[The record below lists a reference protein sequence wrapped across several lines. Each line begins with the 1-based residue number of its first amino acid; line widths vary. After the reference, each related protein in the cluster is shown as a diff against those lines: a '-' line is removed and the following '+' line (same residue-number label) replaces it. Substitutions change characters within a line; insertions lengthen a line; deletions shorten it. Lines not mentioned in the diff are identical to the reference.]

1 MGKTLPIFFLILFA
15 LLGSIHA
22 KDTSI
27 QVVKDTS
34 IKPVL
39 LADLSPKNLLD
50 SLAKPQN
57 MRLYF
62 FRSEGITN
70 TIESTESIETTR
82 DLPLLKAIQLRN
94 KPRETW
100 KFWTLLF
107 NLLFLALIRLIH
119 IKRFDEIVQSAFD
132 LQADFSQY
140 ADKAG
145 TYVASHTGLFINF
158 IVAVSFFISNLLALN
173 HELESDN
180 YAGVFLQLS
189 FGLFLLYLG
198 KIMLNLFI
206 GYLFKVKQISSVVIF
221 NALVLNN
228 VLGVALVFINL
239 FFVFVSDPQIA
250 NIIASISIITI
261 LLSVIY
267 RQIKNIIMIS
277 QFSKFQFIYI
287 FLYLCA
293 LEILPWLVI
302 FKVFLNSW

>member
-1 MGKTLPIFFLILFA
+1 
-15 LLGSIHA
+15 
-22 KDTSI
+22 
-27 QVVKDTS
+27 
-34 IKPVL
+34 
-39 LADLSPKNLLD
+39 
-50 SLAKPQN
+50 
-57 MRLYF
+57 MRQYF
-62 FRSEGITN
+62 FRNEIVNKIIT
-70 TIESTESIETTR
+70 STESSESVR

-94 KPRETW
+94 KPRESW
-100 KFWTLLF
+100 KFWTLLI

-140 ADKAG
+140 SDKVG

-158 IVAVSFFISNLLALN
+158 IVSISFFISNLLAVN
-173 HELESDN
+173 NELDNSD
-180 YAGVFLQLS
+180 YSGLFLQLS
-189 FGLFLLYLG
+189 IGLFALYLG

-206 GYLFKVKQISSVVIF
+206 GYLFKVKQMSSVIIF

-239 FFVFVSDPQIA
+239 FFVFVSDPKIV

-267 RQIKNIIMIS
+267 RQVKNIIMIS
-277 QFSKFQFIYI
+277 QISKFQFIYI

-302 FKVFLNSW
+302 FKVFLNRW

>member
-1 MGKTLPIFFLILFA
+1 
-15 LLGSIHA
+15 
-22 KDTSI
+22 
-27 QVVKDTS
+27 
-34 IKPVL
+34 
-39 LADLSPKNLLD
+39 
-50 SLAKPQN
+50 
-57 MRLYF
+57 
-62 FRSEGITN
+62 
-70 TIESTESIETTR
+70 
-82 DLPLLKAIQLRN
+82 LLKAIQLRN
-94 KPRETW
+94 KPRESW
-100 KFWTLLF
+100 KFWTLLI

-140 ADKAG
+140 SDKVG

-158 IVAVSFFISNLLALN
+158 IVSISFFISNLLAVN
-173 HELESDN
+173 NELDNSD
-180 YAGVFLQLS
+180 YSGLFLQLS
-189 FGLFLLYLG
+189 IGLFALYLG

-206 GYLFKVKQISSVVIF
+206 GYLFKVKQMSSVIIF

-239 FFVFVSDPQIA
+239 FFVFVSDPKVV

-267 RQIKNIIMIS
+267 RQVKNIIMIS
-277 QFSKFQFIYI
+277 QISKFQFIYI

-302 FKVFLNSW
+302 FKVFLNRW

>member
-1 MGKTLPIFFLILFA
+1 MVKKLLLFFLFA

-22 KDTSI
+22 MDTTIQVAKDTSLKI
-27 QVVKDTS
+27 E
-34 IKPVL
+34 L
-39 LADLSPKNLLD
+39 LENASPKNLLD
-50 SLAKPQN
+50 SMAKPQN

-62 FRSEGITN
+62 FRNEGVTN
-70 TIESTESIETTR
+70 YIESTESTKTTR

-94 KPRETW
+94 KPRDTW

-107 NLLFLALIRLIH
+107 NILFLAIIRLIH

-140 ADKAG
+140 TDKAG
-145 TYVASHTGLFINF
+145 TYVASHTGLFVNF
-158 IVAVSFFISNLLALN
+158 IVAVSFFISNLLASN
-173 HELESDN
+173 HELESDH

-198 KIMLNLFI
+198 KITLNLFV

-239 FFVFVSDPQIA
+239 FFVFVSDPLITKF
-250 NIIASISIITI
+250 IASASIITI